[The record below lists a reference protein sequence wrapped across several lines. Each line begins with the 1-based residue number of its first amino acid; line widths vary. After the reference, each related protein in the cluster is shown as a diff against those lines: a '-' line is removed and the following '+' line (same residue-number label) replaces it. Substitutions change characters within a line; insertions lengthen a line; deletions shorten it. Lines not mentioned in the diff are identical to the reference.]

1 MIVTIIIDNT
11 YYHPQLTRCFF
22 LSTEAWS
29 GAWLGPHC
37 EFFSELGSLN
47 ESVTSSP
54 FILELSS
61 AASPTRHWILP
72 NQHGGKSVGLG
83 DRPSESGPGSGPGS
97 FTRLCC
103 ALTPSTSLP
112 ETLVFLAAKWGSKQN
127 LPPWVAWG
135 IQGHGAD
142 RSSCMWK
149 WQLSSRAV

>member
-1 MIVTIIIDNT
+1 MKATIIIDNP

-29 GAWLGPHC
+29 GAWLGPHR
-37 EFFSELGSLN
+37 ESFSELGSLN

-54 FILELSS
+54 FIPELSS
-61 AASPTRHWILP
+61 AAPPTRHWILP
-72 NQHGGKSVGLG
+72 NQHGGKSIGLG
-83 DRPSESGPGSGPGS
+83 DGTSESGPGSL
-97 FTRLCC
+97 TRLCC

-112 ETLVFLAAKWGSKQN
+112 GTLVFLAGKWGSKQN

-135 IQGHGAD
+135 IQRRGAD
-142 RSSCMWK
+142 RSSCTWK